1 MNDDLESKLRAAL
14 RPESPKAGFTDK
26 VMARVARADL
36 PALPPLPSRRGERPR
51 VVPRVVWWCSAGIAA
66 TLVLTFGVHQRV
78 LENRERESGL
88 EARRQVLDALQ
99 LTDRKLD
106 LAYRTLK
113 DQSPGA

>member
-1 MNDDLESKLRAAL
+1 
-14 RPESPKAGFTDK
+14 
-26 VMARVARADL
+26 
-36 PALPPLPSRRGERPR
+36 
-51 VVPRVVWWCSAGIAA
+51 
-66 TLVLTFGVHQRV
+66 VLTFGVHQRV